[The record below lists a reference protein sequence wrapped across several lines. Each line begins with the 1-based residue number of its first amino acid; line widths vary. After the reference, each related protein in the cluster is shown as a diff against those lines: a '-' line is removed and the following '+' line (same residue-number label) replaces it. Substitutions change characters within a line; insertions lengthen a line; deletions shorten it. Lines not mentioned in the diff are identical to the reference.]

1 MKFLIKDFLSKC
13 DHFFKFIPWKTEQP
27 LRGTQLQEEEEE
39 EKSERDIEKLIRKNQ
54 MKKDVY

>member
-1 MKFLIKDFLSKC
+1 MENRTATTRHIVTRK
-13 DHFFKFIPWKTEQP
+13 
-27 LRGTQLQEEEEE
+27 EE

>member
-1 MKFLIKDFLSKC
+1 MTIFL
-13 DHFFKFIPWKTEQP
+13 KFIPWKTEQP
-27 LRGTQLQEEEEE
+27 LRGTQLQEKEE